1 MLDFNL
7 VFNIFM
13 FWMQIF
19 QPELQLIDEP
29 ELQNNALIVYMFSI
43 WNLS

>member
-19 QPELQLIDEP
+19 QPELQFIDEP